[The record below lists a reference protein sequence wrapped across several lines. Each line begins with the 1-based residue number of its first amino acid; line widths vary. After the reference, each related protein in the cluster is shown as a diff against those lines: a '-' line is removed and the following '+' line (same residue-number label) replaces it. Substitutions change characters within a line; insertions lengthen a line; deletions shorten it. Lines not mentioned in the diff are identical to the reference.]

1 MALVTVDLGGLPLSV
16 TVTCC
21 CFFKKKKVVS
31 RNVFK
36 INCIKSE
43 CLLPND
49 NQLWYK
55 PLQFTRHYD
64 THRFSDHCPVRGQD
78 HLFTFTQQF
87 GAGGGGQGIGKN
99 QL

>member
-1 MALVTVDLGGLPLSV
+1 MTLVMVNLGGLPLSV
-16 TVTCC
+16 TVTC
-21 CFFKKKKVVS
+21 FFFLKKVVS

-36 INCIKSE
+36 IYCIKSE

-49 NQLWYK
+49 NQLLYK
-55 PLQFTRHYD
+55 PLQFTQHYD
-64 THRFSDHCPVRGQD
+64 THRFSDHCPVKGQD
-78 HLFTFTQQF
+78 HLFTFTKQF